1 MANDM
6 AWLLPSS
13 FGGTA
18 GFGSITSSFSATI
31 VAKVMKQ
38 GMMAIKSIMFMTSL
52 AKIYL
57 LGHARNLTR
66 SSKVNQMIASVS
78 TIKNGSVTS
87 GTSSSSILVPL
98 AVVLNTLQCLN
109 SGRVSK
115 QKITIDSKMTNTEMA
130 RVSTTYPATFFL
142 PSPHPLTSL
151 GSE

>member
-6 AWLLPSS
+6 AWLLPSLVGDIGA
-13 FGGTA
+13 FGA
-18 GFGSITSSFSATI
+18 ITSSFSATI

-38 GMMAIKSIMFMTSL
+38 GIMATKSIKFIKSL

-66 SSKVNQMIASVS
+66 SSKVNQIMASVS

-87 GTSSSSILVPL
+87 GTSSSSTLVPL

-115 QKITIDSKMTNTEMA
+115 QKITIDSKMTNTEIKGQY
-130 RVSTTYPATFFL
+130 SISSIFL
-142 PSPHPLTSL
+142 ICD
-151 GSE
+151 